1 MLTLQVRRWWEDY
14 DFIESYGQILAVNK
28 RLGSAEEWLNYLN
41 MWDDGEVYSV
51 LDCST
56 GIKVTDIY
64 AEYHED
70 ALELYLRDGELASL
84 KARVNKVLED

>member
-1 MLTLQVRRWWEDY
+1 
-14 DFIESYGQILAVNK
+14 
-28 RLGSAEEWLNYLN
+28 
-41 MWDDGEVYSV
+41 MWDDRGVYSV

-70 ALELYLRDGELASL
+70 ALEHYLKDGELASL
-84 KARVNKVLED
+84 KAQVNKLFVD